1 MVRTRLAEFGKYVL
15 RDALAAF
22 GAVEPAIADGPM
34 DGASTGLWYA
44 ADPAR
49 VVGSSRGD
57 PVLLQTI
64 AAASCLVELC
74 GDAVDEA
81 TLHAAAA
88 RRYRWQ
94 RVIEQRSGRPEP
106 LPLLWLIHGER
117 PEALL
122 KSFGFAL
129 VTDGPQKHYK
139 TAASGWRI
147 RLAVVADLPRV
158 RDTLLLRLLGP
169 PAVRRQAARELVVL
183 PPDAWEAQIAL
194 PWLARLIFE
203 VPAAAANL
211 PAEERDFIVET
222 REWFEQLQKQL
233 RDEGVAQGLSRG
245 REEGFA
251 RGRLQAVSRLT
262 EKRLRR
268 PLVEAERRALAERI
282 DRLGDDRVDEV
293 LLAFS
298 PATLSAWLADPSAV

>member
-1 MVRTRLAEFGKYVL
+1 MRARLAEFEKNVL

-22 GAVEPAIADGPM
+22 GAVEA
-34 DGASTGLWYA
+34 GAGVELGEGAATALWYA

-49 VVGSSRGD
+49 VVASGRGD

-74 GDAVDEA
+74 GGAGDEA
-81 TLHAAAA
+81 TLHACAA
-88 RRYRWQ
+88 RRYRWH
-94 RVIEQRSGRPEP
+94 RALEQRTGQPEP
-106 LPLLWLIHGER
+106 LPLLWLLHAER

-147 RLAVVADLPRV
+147 RLAVIADLPRV
-158 RDTLLLRLLGP
+158 RDTLLLRLLGSAP
-169 PAVRRQAARELVVL
+169 TRRQAARELVVL
-183 PPDAWEAQIAL
+183 PPDAWEARIAL
-194 PWLARLIFE
+194 PWLAWLIFE
-203 VPAAAANL
+203 VPKQGADL
-211 PAEERDFIVET
+211 PAEEREFIVET
-222 REWFEQLQKQL
+222 RDWFEQLQKQL

-251 RGRLQAVSRLT
+251 RGRLQAVSRLA

-268 PLVEAERRALAERI
+268 PLAEPERRALAERI

-298 PATLSAWLADPSAV
+298 PATLEAWLSDPSAV

>member
-1 MVRTRLAEFGKYVL
+1 MRTRLAELGKNVL
-15 RDALAAF
+15 RDALTPF
-22 GAVEPAIADGPM
+22 GSVEPTVVEALGDGTT
-34 DGASTGLWYA
+34 GALWFA

-49 VVGSSRGD
+49 ALTSSRGD
-57 PVLLQTI
+57 APLLQTV
-64 AAASCLVELC
+64 ASASCLVELC
-74 GDAVDEA
+74 GGAADEA
-81 TLHAAAA
+81 TLHACAT
-88 RRYRWQ
+88 RRYAWHRTL
-94 RVIEQRSGRPEP
+94 EQRSGRTEP

-129 VTDGPQKHYK
+129 VTDGSQKHYK

-147 RLAVVADLPRV
+147 RLVVIADLPRV

-169 PAVRRQAARELVVL
+169 APVRRQAGRELVVL
-183 PPDAWEAQIAL
+183 PADAWEAQVAL
-194 PWLARLIFE
+194 PWLARLMFE
-203 VPAAAANL
+203 VPSQGADL
-211 PAEERDFIVET
+211 PPEERDFILET
-222 REWFEQLQKQL
+222 REWFEQLQQQL
-233 RDEGVAQGLSRG
+233 REEGVAQGLSRG

-268 PLVEAERRALAERI
+268 PLAEPERKALAERI
-282 DRLGDDRVDEV
+282 ARLGDDRVDEV

-298 PATLSAWLADPSAV
+298 PATLGAWLADPSAV

>member
-1 MVRTRLAEFGKYVL
+1 VTARLSEFGKNVL
-15 RDALAAF
+15 RDALSAF
-22 GAVEPAIADGPM
+22 GTVEPGDIDAAADGTP
-34 DGASTGLWYA
+34 SVLWYA
-44 ADPAR
+44 TDPAR
-49 VVGSSRGD
+49 ALASSRAEA
-57 PVLLQTI
+57 PLLQTI
-64 AAASCLVELC
+64 ASASCFVELC
-74 GDAVDEA
+74 GGAGDEA
-81 TLHAAAA
+81 TFHACAA
-88 RRYRWQ
+88 RRYRWH
-94 RVIEQRSGRPEP
+94 RALEQRSGRAEP
-106 LPLLWLIHGER
+106 LPLLWLVHAER

-129 VTDGPQKHYK
+129 VTDGAQKHYK

-147 RLAVVADLPRV
+147 RLAVIADLPRV

-169 PAVRRQAARELVVL
+169 APVRRQAARELVVL

-194 PWLARLIFE
+194 PWLARLMFE
-203 VPAAAANL
+203 VPKLGADL
-211 PAEERDFIVET
+211 PPEERDFIVET

-233 RDEGVAQGLSRG
+233 REEGVAQGLSRG

-251 RGRLQAVSRLT
+251 RGRLQAVSRLA

-268 PLVEAERRALAERI
+268 PLVEIERRALAERI

-298 PATLSAWLADPSAV
+298 PATLGAWLADPAAV

>member
-1 MVRTRLAEFGKYVL
+1 MRARLAELGKNIL
-15 RDALAAF
+15 RDALVAF
-22 GAVEPAIADGPM
+22 GAVESGASDGP
-34 DGASTGLWYA
+34 AESLWFA

-49 VVGSSRGD
+49 LGIEARGKGD
-57 PVLLQTI
+57 PGLLETVTASSCLI
-64 AAASCLVELC
+64 ELCAAAA
-74 GDAVDEA
+74 DAA
-81 TLHAAAA
+81 TFHAGVA
-88 RRYRWQ
+88 RRYRWH
-94 RVIEQRSGRPEP
+94 RVLEQRSGRAEP
-106 LPLLWLIHGER
+106 LPLLWLIHAER

-139 TAASGWRI
+139 TAASGWQI
-147 RLAVVADLPRV
+147 RLAVIGDLPRV

-169 PAVRRQAARELVVL
+169 AAMRRQAARELVVL
-183 PPDAWEAQIAL
+183 PQDAWEAQIAL

-203 VPAAAANL
+203 VPAQATDL
-211 PAEERDFIVET
+211 PPEERDFIMET

-251 RGRLQAVSRLT
+251 RGRLQAVSRLL

-268 PLVEAERRALAERI
+268 PLSEPERRTLAERI
-282 DRLGDDRVDEV
+282 DRLGDDRIDEV

-298 PATLSAWLADPSAV
+298 PATLGAWLSDPSAV

>member
-1 MVRTRLAEFGKYVL
+1 MRACLAEFEQNVL

-22 GAVEPAIADGPM
+22 GAVEAGTE
-34 DGASTGLWYA
+34 DGATTALWYA
-44 ADPAR
+44 TDPSR
-49 VVGSSRGD
+49 VAPSPRGE
-57 PVLLQTI
+57 PALLQTI
-64 AAASCLVELC
+64 AAASCLIERC

-81 TLHAAAA
+81 TFHAAAT
-88 RRYRWQ
+88 RRYHWH
-94 RVIEQRSGRPEP
+94 RVLEQRSGRAEP
-106 LPLLWLIHGER
+106 LPLLWLLHAER
-117 PEALL
+117 PEARL

-129 VTDGPQKHYK
+129 VTDGAQKHYK

-147 RLAVVADLPRV
+147 RLAVIADLPRV
-158 RDTLLLRLLGP
+158 RDTILLRLLGS
-169 PAVRRQAARELVVL
+169 ASARRQAARELVVL

-203 VPAAAANL
+203 VPKQGADL

-298 PATLSAWLADPSAV
+298 PATLEAWLSDPSAV

>member
-1 MVRTRLAEFGKYVL
+1 MRARLAEFEKNVL
-15 RDALAAF
+15 RDTLAAF
-22 GAVEPAIADGPM
+22 GTATPGAGEALGEGAATAI
-34 DGASTGLWYA
+34 WYA
-44 ADPAR
+44 ADPTRTVAS
-49 VVGSSRGD
+49 GSGD

-64 AAASCLVELC
+64 TAASCMVELC
-74 GDAVDEA
+74 GNGLDEA
-81 TLHAAAA
+81 IFHACMA
-88 RRYRWQ
+88 RRYRWH
-94 RVIEQRSGRPEP
+94 RALEQQTGQPEP
-106 LPLLWLIHGER
+106 LPLLWLIYAER

-139 TAASGWRI
+139 TAASGWRV
-147 RLAVVADLPRV
+147 RLAVLADLPRV

-169 PAVRRQAARELVVL
+169 GPVRRQAGRELVVL
-183 PPDAWEAQIAL
+183 PPDTWEAQMAL
-194 PWLARLIFE
+194 PWLARLLFE
-203 VPAAAANL
+203 VPVQATNL
-211 PAEERDFIVET
+211 PPEERDFIMET

-233 RDEGVAQGLSRG
+233 REEGVAQGLSRG

-251 RGRLQAVSRLT
+251 RGRLQAVSRLA

-268 PLVEAERRALAERI
+268 PLVEIERRALAERI

-298 PATLSAWLADPSAV
+298 PATLGAWLADPSAV

>member
-1 MVRTRLAEFGKYVL
+1 MRARLAEFGKNVL
-15 RDALAAF
+15 RDTLAAF
-22 GAVEPAIADGPM
+22 GAVEPIVADPAA
-34 DGASTGLWYA
+34 DSAATSLWYA

-64 AAASCLVELC
+64 AAASCMVEVC
-74 GDAVDEA
+74 GDAVDESA
-81 TLHAAAA
+81 LHAAAA

-94 RVIEQRSGRPEP
+94 TVIEQRSGRPEP
-106 LPLLWLIHGER
+106 LPLLWLLLGER
-117 PEALL
+117 PETLL

-147 RLAVVADLPRV
+147 RLAVLSDLPRV

-169 PAVRRQAARELVVL
+169 ASARRQAARELVVL

-194 PWLARLIFE
+194 PWLARLVFE
-203 VPAAAANL
+203 VPTQASSL
-211 PAEERDFIVET
+211 PPEERDFILET
-222 REWFEQLQKQL
+222 REWFEQLQRQL
-233 RDEGVAQGLSRG
+233 REEGVAQGLSRG

-251 RGRLQAVSRLT
+251 RGRLQAISRLA

-268 PLVEAERRALAERI
+268 PLTEAERRALAERV

-298 PATLSAWLADPSAV
+298 PATLEAWLSDPAAV

>member
-1 MVRTRLAEFGKYVL
+1 VRASLAEFEQNVL

-22 GAVEPAIADGPM
+22 GAVEAGSD
-34 DGASTGLWYA
+34 DGATTALWYA
-44 ADPAR
+44 ADPSR
-49 VVGSSRGD
+49 VAQSNRGD

-64 AAASCLVELC
+64 AAASCLVERC
-74 GDAVDEA
+74 GDAACEA
-81 TLHAAAA
+81 TFHAAAN
-88 RRYRWQ
+88 RRYRWH
-94 RVIEQRSGRPEP
+94 RVLEQRSGRPEP
-106 LPLLWLIHGER
+106 LPLLWLLHAER

-129 VTDGPQKHYK
+129 VTDGAQKHYK

-147 RLAVVADLPRV
+147 RLAVIADLPRV
-158 RDTLLLRLLGP
+158 RDTILLRLLGSAP
-169 PAVRRQAARELVVL
+169 VRRQAARELVVL

-203 VPAAAANL
+203 VPKQGAEL

-233 RDEGVAQGLSRG
+233 RDDGVAQGLSRG

-298 PATLSAWLADPSAV
+298 PATLGAWLADPSAV